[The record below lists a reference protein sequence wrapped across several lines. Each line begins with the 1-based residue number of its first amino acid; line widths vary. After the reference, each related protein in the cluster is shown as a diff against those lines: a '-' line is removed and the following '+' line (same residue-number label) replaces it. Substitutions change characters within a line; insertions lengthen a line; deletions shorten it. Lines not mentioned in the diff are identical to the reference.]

1 MGKIL
6 SEIEEFLLMRSAL
19 SSIFC
24 LIRANIALSLSQIQ
38 EPVKSSKDLCCS
50 FLCNVSKSNEIL
62 LKALCQNFSWT
73 INFTNHRGREGS
85 KFCLNVNTWINMYFG
100 FYLMNKY
107 VLLWLLSNYFWW
119 YQTHGGEEG
128 KRRDGE
134 QELIISDNLLLNQ
147 VMTMLVM
154 MMVVMTVVVMTVV
167 VVVGENSIIGCI
179 WAWNCSQV
187 VERYDSHGVR
197 IPDPGEDDELFMQ
210 FTG

>member
-1 MGKIL
+1 M
-6 SEIEEFLLMRSAL
+6 
-19 SSIFC
+19 
-24 LIRANIALSLSQIQ
+24 
-38 EPVKSSKDLCCS
+38 
-50 FLCNVSKSNEIL
+50 KSNEIL
-62 LKALCQNFSWT
+62 LKALCQNFWWT

-85 KFCLNVNTWINMYFG
+85 KFCLNVNTWTNMYFG

-107 VLLWLLSNYFWW
+107 VLLWLLFNYSWW
-119 YQTHGGEEG
+119 YQTHGGEQS

-147 VMTMLVM
+147 VMTVLVALMVMMTVVVM
-154 MMVVMTVVVMTVV
+154 MMVVMTVVVVV
-167 VVVGENSIIGCI
+167 VENLVISCI

>member
-6 SEIEEFLLMRSAL
+6 SQIEEFLLMRSAL

>member
-6 SEIEEFLLMRSAL
+6 SQIEEFLLMRSAL

-85 KFCLNVNTWINMYFG
+85 KFCLNVNTWTNMYFG

-154 MMVVMTVVVMTVV
+154 MMVVMTVVVVV
-167 VVVGENSIIGCI
+167 VKNSIISCI

>member
-6 SEIEEFLLMRSAL
+6 SQIEEFLLMRSAL

-85 KFCLNVNTWINMYFG
+85 KFCLNVNTWTNMYFG

-154 MMVVMTVVVMTVV
+154 MMVVMTVVV
-167 VVVGENSIIGCI
+167 VVVGNSIISFI

>member
-85 KFCLNVNTWINMYFG
+85 KFCLNVNTWTNMYFG

-154 MMVVMTVVVMTVV
+154 MMVVMTVVV
-167 VVVGENSIIGCI
+167 VVVGNSIISFI

>member
-1 MGKIL
+1 M
-6 SEIEEFLLMRSAL
+6 
-19 SSIFC
+19 
-24 LIRANIALSLSQIQ
+24 
-38 EPVKSSKDLCCS
+38 
-50 FLCNVSKSNEIL
+50 KSNEIL
-62 LKALCQNFSWT
+62 LKALCQNFWWT

-85 KFCLNVNTWINMYFG
+85 KFCLNVNTWTNMYFG

-107 VLLWLLSNYFWW
+107 VLLWLLFNYSWW
-119 YQTHGGEEG
+119 YQTHGGEQS

-147 VMTMLVM
+147 VVTMLVM
-154 MMVVMTVVVMTVV
+154 MMVVMTVVVVV
-167 VVVGENSIIGCI
+167 VENLVISCI

>member
-1 MGKIL
+1 M
-6 SEIEEFLLMRSAL
+6 
-19 SSIFC
+19 
-24 LIRANIALSLSQIQ
+24 
-38 EPVKSSKDLCCS
+38 
-50 FLCNVSKSNEIL
+50 KSNEIL

-154 MMVVMTVVVMTVV
+154 MMVVMTVVVVV
-167 VVVGENSIIGCI
+167 VENSIIGCI

>member
-6 SEIEEFLLMRSAL
+6 SQIEEFLLMRSAL

-154 MMVVMTVVVMTVV
+154 MMVVMTVVV
-167 VVVGENSIIGCI
+167 VVVGNSIISFI